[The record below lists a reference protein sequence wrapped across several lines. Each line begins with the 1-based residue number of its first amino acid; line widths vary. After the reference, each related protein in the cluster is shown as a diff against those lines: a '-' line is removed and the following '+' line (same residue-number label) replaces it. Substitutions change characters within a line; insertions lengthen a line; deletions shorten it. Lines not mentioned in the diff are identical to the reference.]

1 MAAKTGSL
9 VTVLELRGKAQMVAG
24 LRDVNSGVRQMTSAL
39 KASGVEAGV
48 ADRNLTGVYRRE
60 HLTGVST
67 LTTRFRSLRSEIVGI
82 GLALGGGAGV
92 VSLLKTSVSLANQLQ
107 TTNTQIAVASGAKAG
122 NLPGIVA
129 MQGQLAG
136 YGFNKQQAAL
146 SQYHIE
152 SAYGGAISNAA
163 TRAMLQNAGRLY
175 AIGGGAQGG
184 MDQVQTASLL
194 ATLLRADQSLK
205 NNSGRGAAL
214 LNATHAAGNMTMA
227 DLVATLGTGAPASLA
242 AMGVS
247 FASLAPALAV
257 AGDTRGGEQV
267 APFARTLQTSIMKA
281 FNPTPQGRAAAKGLG
296 LGQYELQNDLRGP
309 NGVVT
314 MIDDLSKHLAPL
326 SKNAQNQAVGQM
338 FGGTK
343 GSAPIFTLL
352 GNMGMLNSKTGQI
365 ASAADMNTFLSD
377 SNKSLSTFS
386 MQWLTVKNTM
396 SNVETSLGQKIVP
409 LTGKLAGFGASLFG
423 GGPGMGGKLHN
434 AGKALFAGNFSQ
446 VGGALGLSPA
456 DSKKVTSTLNDMVE
470 IGKDADRIFRQD
482 LVPTIEE
489 LAKLGGGAFYVGTAV
504 LKDTLGVIAAHP
516 TAIKGVI
523 DSMLALY
530 AVKKVGA
537 GITALA
543 NLPATLGT
551 NMAAKQAAASTT
563 LSKLTSPIDSFN
575 AAYYGRS
582 GKGGTSPVAFVMGD
596 DLPTRMGKTGSAAA
610 TLGSRLRSS
619 GVGGAIGGI
628 TAAIGG
634 YAAGSTGSKGSAVE
648 GGLMAA
654 LTGAAIG
661 FSVGGPL
668 GAAIGGFGGIAG
680 TAVGYL
686 THISSAAET
695 AAKNAGTL
703 GKNLGAALLADQG
716 KPGQSSMNA
725 LNTYE
730 SSTPAAVRAFANA
743 GLTNADISSA
753 LNGQID
759 AKMRAVLDA
768 TSGPGLQ
775 AASYLNQI
783 SSQFKTAALN
793 DLDMAK
799 LQGQA
804 LGPWQATIANSQ
816 AIANGTAYA
825 ARQIGL
831 ANGTLSL
838 YALPPGTAAGA
849 KAAIGVGNLPP
860 SVKQGIANL
869 AGLSAGLNGL
879 GNGVA
884 RAPGQQR
891 AAGGPVRA
899 GLSYRIGENGAET
912 LVMGQDGH
920 ILSAHDTR
928 KIAAGGSGLSV
939 GQMHLH
945 FHGVDV
951 TTEAGAKQ
959 VASSVVKQL
968 RYQSA
973 RN

>member
-489 LAKLGGGAFYVGTAV
+489 LVKLGGGAFYVGTAV

-530 AVKKVGA
+530 AVKKVSA
-537 GITALA
+537 GITTLA
-543 NLPATLGT
+543 NMPAALGASVGASRT
-551 NMAAKQAAASTT
+551 ATASTW
-563 LSKLTSPIDSFN
+563 SKLTSPVQTYN
-575 AAYYGRS
+575 TAL
-582 GKGGTSPVAFVMGD
+582 GKASKGQKGLADGSE
-596 DLPTRMGKTGSAAA
+596 KTA
-610 TLGSRLRSS
+610 SRIRSS
-619 GVGGAIGGI
+619 GLGGAIGGI
-628 TAAIGG
+628 TGALVGG
-634 YAAGSTGSKGSAVE
+634 VAGYEAGASSQSLGSAAG
-648 GGLMAA
+648 GGLVAA
-654 LTGAAIG
+654 LSGAAIG

-680 TAVGYL
+680 TAIGYL
-686 THISSAAET
+686 THMSSSASD
-695 AAKNAGTL
+695 AAKNVGIL
-703 GKNLGAALLADQG
+703 GQNLGNALLNDQGSPGSSSLTALLA
-716 KPGQSSMNA
+716 
-725 LNTYE
+725 YE
-730 SSTPAAVRAFANA
+730 KATPAAAKAFAGAHLKN
-743 GLTNADISSA
+743 TDITAA
-753 LNGQID
+753 LQGNID
-759 AKMRAVLDA
+759 AAMSSVLYA
-768 TSGPGLQ
+768 KSGPGAT
-775 AASYLNQI
+775 AAYYLNQV
-783 SSQFKTAALN
+783 SGQFKTAAQN
-793 DLDMAK
+793 DLVLAE
-799 LQGQA
+799 LQGLAIGPFKKTVAGAQSIADDTNAAAVAMGLA
-804 LGPWQATIANSQ
+804 LKQVNLLAFGVTTSAQEGYS
-816 AIANGTAYA
+816 A
-825 ARQIGL
+825 ARAVAQ
-831 ANGTLSL
+831 
-838 YALPPGTAAGA
+838 
-849 KAAIGVGNLPP
+849 LPP
-860 SVKQGIANL
+860 SARQGI
-869 AGLSAGLNGL
+869 LNEYFSSNPGAAIT
-879 GNGVA
+879 GP
-884 RAPGQQR
+884 APAHGGISVNNQR
-891 AAGGPVRA
+891 AGGGPVRA
-899 GLSYRIGENGAET
+899 GLTYRVGENGVET
-912 LVMGQDGH
+912 LVMGTDGH

-928 KIAAGGSGLSV
+928 RLAASGQGMSV
-939 GQMHLH
+939 GNLELH

-959 VASSVVKQL
+959 VATNVVKQL
-968 RYQSA
+968 RYQAA